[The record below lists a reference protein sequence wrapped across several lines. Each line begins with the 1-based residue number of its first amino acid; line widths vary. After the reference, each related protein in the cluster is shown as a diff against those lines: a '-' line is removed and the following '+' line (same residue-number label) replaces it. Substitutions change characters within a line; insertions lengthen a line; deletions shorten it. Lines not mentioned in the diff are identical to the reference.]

1 MLNALIPPPV
11 VALLFGAAMWAVDR
25 QVSAGRVESA
35 WLPPIA
41 GVLLAAGVLLLIA
54 AVVSFIAARTTINPL
69 HPAKASSLITT
80 GVFRLS
86 RNPIY
91 LADLL
96 LLAAFAVWLGN
107 PLNVVFLAMFVWY
120 IQRFQI
126 LPEERALAER
136 FGASYAAYC
145 ARVRRWL

>member
-1 MLNALIPPPV
+1 MTLLIPPPV
-11 VALLFGAAMWAVDR
+11 VAAICGAAMWAVAR
-25 QVSAGRVESA
+25 YAGIGGINAA
-35 WLPPIA
+35 WLPVMAVIVGA
-41 GVLLAAGVLLLIA
+41 ASVLLMLA
-54 AVVSFIAARTTINPL
+54 AVASFIAAKTTINPL
-69 HPAKASSLITT
+69 KPANASRLITT

-107 PLNVVFLAMFVWY
+107 GFNAAWLAAFVWY
-120 IQRFQI
+120 INRFQI
-126 LPEERALAER
+126 APEEQALTAR
-136 FGASYAAYC
+136 FGDDYVAYC